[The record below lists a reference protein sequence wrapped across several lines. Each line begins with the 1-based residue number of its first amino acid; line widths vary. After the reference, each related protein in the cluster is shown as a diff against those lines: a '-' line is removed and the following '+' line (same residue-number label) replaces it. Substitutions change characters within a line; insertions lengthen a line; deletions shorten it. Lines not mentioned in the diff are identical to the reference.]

1 MSQVWTYIQSDYYR
15 HTGKVLSPFNL
26 FMKAMFE
33 CNYGFRYTFWLRLA
47 SKLNTCTIFRKIS
60 VLLLR
65 YYSVKYGVY
74 IPSCTKIG
82 YGFYIGHAVGIVIN
96 GRTQIGNNVN
106 IGQFLS
112 IGSNKGTPAIIGD
125 NVYIGPHVSIVE
137 DVKIGNESCIG
148 AGAVVIKDVPEG
160 VTVVGCPAH
169 IIGENKHRNYVGKR
183 WNIDR

>member
-15 HTGKVLSPFNL
+15 YTGKVLSPFHL
-26 FMKAMFE
+26 FLKAMFSW
-33 CNYGFRYTFWLRLA
+33 NYGFRYTFWLRLA
-47 SKLNTCTIFRKIS
+47 SKLNTSTIFRIIS
-60 VLLLR
+60 ELLLR

-125 NVYIGPHVSIVE
+125 NVYIGPHVPIVE
-137 DVKIGNESCIG
+137 EVHVGSNSLIA
-148 AGAVVIKDVPEG
+148 AGAVVIRDIPDNK
-160 VTVVGCPAH
+160 TVAGCPAKN
-169 IIGENKHRNYVGKR
+169 IGENKHPEYIINR
-183 WNIDR
+183 WSY